1 MRHKPSPVMPQNRHS
16 ALREGLFLMIFEV
29 FLLPIAERKLKPFWM
44 VKCSKLVLAMRQALE

>member
-1 MRHKPSPVMPQNRHS
+1 MPQNRHS

-44 VKCSKLVLAMRQALE
+44 ARCLTAKCYFGLEPLGLRCLTI